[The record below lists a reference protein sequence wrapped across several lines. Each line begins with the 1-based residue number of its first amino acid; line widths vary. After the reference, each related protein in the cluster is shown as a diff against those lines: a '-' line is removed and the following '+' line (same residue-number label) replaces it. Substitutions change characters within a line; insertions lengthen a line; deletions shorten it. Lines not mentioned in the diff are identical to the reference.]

1 MTEERFQQFLRDA
14 AQDYNRP
21 PEAPREEIWR
31 AIQAIR
37 RERRERPRPQWLHR
51 VLAAPSVRWGVG
63 IAAALVIGI
72 GVGRLSMRG
81 DVAGEAGAVA
91 ENGGAAG
98 AEAAFQWVT
107 AQHLGQVETLLT
119 GFRVDARLGRPVAQ
133 SGGAARELL
142 STTRLLLDSPV
153 SEDQAL
159 RSLLEDVELVLAQIA
174 LFSSRRAPE
183 ELEIIDRSIEQRSV
197 LLRLHSA
204 VGAQPS
210 LTGVQGVL

>member
-1 MTEERFQQFLRDA
+1 MTEERYQQFLRDA

-31 AIQAIR
+31 AIQAAR
-37 RERRERPRPQWLHR
+37 EENERRQERRWIR
-51 VLAAPSVRWGVG
+51 VGAAPWVRWGVG

-72 GVGRLSMRG
+72 GIGRLSLRG
-81 DVAGEAGAVA
+81 GSEGEAVAVA

-98 AEAAFQWVT
+98 AEAALQWVT

-119 GFRVDARLGRPVAQ
+119 GFRVDARQGRPVAR
-133 SGGAARELL
+133 SAGSARELL

-153 SEDQAL
+153 SDDLAL

-174 LFSSRRAPE
+174 LYPGQRGPE
-183 ELEIIDRSIEQRSV
+183 ELEFIDRSMEQRSV

-204 VGAQPS
+204 VGAEPS